1 MVTSQSILFN
11 GGGFMTYT
19 PGMTVYTAGT
29 VEIPGMGSNYT
40 LKWKFICNGKTSQ
53 GTIATGQSAATYK
66 WTPPN
71 RTFLP
76 LFGNQVKGELHVYVY
91 PNGSST
97 MGFGDY
103 TYTLVLDP
111 TVAPKIGYAKS
122 SLTGVTYNNKAIE
135 RYTTV
140 GVSVEI
146 ARVIDVGQTV
156 TMSDGRV
163 SHQINVES
171 GTGNVEI
178 SQVFSEYTVPSD
190 STNGYIDVKF
200 SIVTTDARG
209 RKATRTFTERVY
221 KYVEPTCKLKTVRND
236 DGTRISVYYE
246 PSCQTTV
253 AEKANSI
260 TKITGVIV
268 INDGS
273 TPQTLDLTN
282 LTSPQML
289 PGTVEFGESY
299 MVRVAVIDSVGLGH
313 FAETISNGDA
323 PVMDIS
329 KDGKTITFFGSSP
342 PSADYNSVQIGK
354 QLSGRVIFGPNNI
367 KFNYNKVEM
376 FHLGYDTFTDD
387 TGTNTVKTIAFGDNN
402 VVKGDLAAAIGI
414 DNIVTNICGVA
425 FGNSNEVSGI
435 ASAAI
440 GSKLKVSSHEQTVVG
455 RFNIEDVDDKYAFI
469 VGNGGSDTNR
479 SNALAVCYDGDVE
492 VNGKSV
498 NNPFMGEVFHYYGNA
513 ETTLTA
519 DKKSINIPAFTS
531 GAGGLLSK
539 LYTRSNNLKITI
551 KRNGLY
557 AVMARVAFRPYSAG
571 ERAEFAI
578 RINDKRLAA
587 YASSMWSPKAD
598 TRIRI
603 VPFILP
609 LSAGDSISFQGKM
622 TDANVGYIQICNIMM
637 YALDYEGKYR

>member
-1 MVTSQSILFN
+1 MA
-11 GGGFMTYT
+11 YT

-111 TVAPKIGYAKS
+111 TVAPKIGYARS
-122 SLTGVTYNNKAIE
+122 SLTGVTYNYKAIE

-156 TMSDGRV
+156 TISDGRV

-190 STNGYIDVKF
+190 AANGYIDVAF
-200 SIVTTDARG
+200 SIVAIDTRG

-253 AEKANSI
+253 AGKANSI
-260 TKITGVIV
+260 TKMTGVIDM
-268 INDGS
+268 NDGS

-282 LTSPQML
+282 LTPPQML
-289 PGTVEFGESY
+289 PSVVETGESY
-299 MVRVAVIDSVGLGH
+299 IVRVKVVDSVGLGS

-329 KDGKTITFFGSSP
+329 RDGKTITFFGASP
-342 PSADYNSVQIGK
+342 PSADDNSVQIGK

-387 TGTNTVKTIAFGDNN
+387 TGTHTVKTFKFGDEN
-402 VVKGDLAAAIGI
+402 VVKGTLSS
-414 DNIVTNICGVA
+414 A
-425 FGNSNEVSGI
+425 FGAGNHITSDCSIALGTSNMVSGVD
-435 ASAAI
+435 SAAI
-440 GSKLKVSSHEQTVVG
+440 GLSLKVSGKDQTVVG
-455 RFNIEDVDDKYAFI
+455 QYNIEDTTNKYSFI
-469 VGNGGSDTNR
+469 VGNGANDTAR
-479 SNALAVCYDGDVE
+479 SNALAVSKLGDVE
-492 VNGKSV
+492 INGKSV
-498 NNPFMGEVFHYYGNA
+498 NNPFMGEVFHHYGNA

-519 DKKSINIPAFTS
+519 DKKRINIPAFTS
-531 GAGGLLSK
+531 GAGGLLSD
-539 LYTRSNNLKITI
+539 LYTRSDNLKITI

-557 AVMARVAFRPYSAG
+557 AIMARVAFRPYSAG
-571 ERAEFAI
+571 GRAEFAMH
-578 RINDKRLAA
+578 INDERLTM
-587 YASSMWSPKAD
+587 YASSMWCPKAD

-609 LSAGDSISFQGKM
+609 LSDGDLISFQGQM
-622 TDANVGYIQICNIMM
+622 TDANVGYMQIFDIMM